1 MKRED
6 TVKEQAAVQ
15 KAASGARAAT
25 KAKVRSAVKAVKAAK
40 AAAKGAKAAAEMPM
54 TVHGPTAKKAAAR
67 ASTAKGESPTEARRR
82 AEAIAALLRERYPVA
97 ECALH
102 YEGDPWR
109 LLVMGRLS
117 AQCTDARVNEVAV
130 PLFARYPNAAAMAEA
145 DPDELSAIVRPCGLF
160 RTKARDLIL
169 ASRRLLLVYGGRLP
183 DTMDELLTLA
193 GVGRKI
199 ANLLLGDVFGVSA
212 VVADTHMIRLSG
224 RWGFTP
230 EGKRD
235 PLLVEKT
242 LTPLLSNEN
251 ASDFC
256 HRAVLFGREVC
267 TARAPACGA
276 CELGRAGLCR
286 FSERSRYE

>member
-25 KAKVRSAVKAVKAAK
+25 KAKARSAVKAVKAAK
-40 AAAKGAKAAAEMPM
+40 A
-54 TVHGPTAKKAAAR
+54 TAR
-67 ASTAKGESPTEARRR
+67 ASTAKGESHAEARRR
-82 AEAIAALLRERYPVA
+82 AEAIARLLCERYPTA
-97 ECALH
+97 ECALQ

-145 DPDELSAIVRPCGLF
+145 DPDELEAIVRPCGLF

-199 ANLLLGDVFGVSA
+199 ASLLLGDVFGVSA